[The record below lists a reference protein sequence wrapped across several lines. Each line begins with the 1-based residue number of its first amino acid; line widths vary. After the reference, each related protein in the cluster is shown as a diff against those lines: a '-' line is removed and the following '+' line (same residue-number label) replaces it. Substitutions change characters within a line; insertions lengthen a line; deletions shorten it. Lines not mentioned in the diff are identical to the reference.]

1 MIART
6 KGKLRLYTYF
16 YMVGRGSRVQVG
28 MFGVVDENL
37 VVDANGFK
45 PLFLPFLVPVF
56 VLSLLHFISDA
67 GTLYGKIGNTV
78 VEGLLVEEIFLH
90 IGLQSLLRFLERLE
104 SRFSRAVCQEV
115 SAHLHQV
122 GFYLD
127 FECRY

>member
-28 MFGVVDENL
+28 MFGVVDENQ

-67 GTLYGKIGNTV
+67 GTL
-78 VEGLLVEEIFLH
+78 EGLIVEEIFLH